1 MNNLRK
7 DEKTERE
14 GFDHSGALATGSLYA
29 FMAAGIPHVIN
40 DFKEFLEDAV
50 DRLENE
56 EKQEKKWWM

>member
-1 MNNLRK
+1 
-7 DEKTERE
+7 
-14 GFDHSGALATGSLYA
+14 
-29 FMAAGIPHVIN
+29 MAAGIPHVIN